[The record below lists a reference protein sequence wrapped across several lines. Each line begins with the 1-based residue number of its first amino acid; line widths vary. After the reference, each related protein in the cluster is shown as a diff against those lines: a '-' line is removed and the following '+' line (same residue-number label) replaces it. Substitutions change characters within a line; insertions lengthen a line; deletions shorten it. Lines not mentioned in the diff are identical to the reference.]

1 MPDQIVDAVM
11 ARALHADACRGH
23 PLTGWVVMRDP
34 PEYPD
39 KFTARLVSGTASPYV
54 LVAHALAEVQE
65 QLPPGLVRS
74 ERQPV
79 DPPEVVEVWFAGQ
92 T

>member
-1 MPDQIVDAVM
+1 MGDDQIIDAAM
-11 ARALHADACRGH
+11 ARGLHADACRDH
-23 PLTGWVVMRDP
+23 SLVGWVVMHDP

-39 KFTARLVSGTASPYV
+39 RFVARLVTDQPSPYA
-54 LVAHALAEVQE
+54 LIADALAGIHE

-79 DPPEVVEVWFAGQ
+79 DPPEVVEVWFAGR
-92 T
+92 